1 MSPPTSHEAEHH
13 DAPPLSTKRQV
24 VDAVID
30 FTGGIM
36 G

>member
-13 DAPPLSTKRQV
+13 DATTLSTKRKV
-24 VDAVID
+24 VDAGID